1 MNTFFQSGVLPG
13 RDNYC
18 ALEAGPFNITLS
30 GPLEKRADFM
40 MLKRGLEGLKKRN
53 V

>member
-18 ALEAGPFNITLS
+18 ALEAGPFNITIS
-30 GPLEKRADFM
+30 GPLEKRADFKM
-40 MLKRGLEGLKKRN
+40 RKRGIDYIKES